1 MYQASE
7 KVLAKPSVEAWE
19 GAASRQRLGELLVA
33 RNDVQPADIE
43 KTLQIQKS
51 VGGKLGALLVRTGAI
66 SEDLLLQRLAE
77 QQRAVYLRNAEDL
90 PDSLDVYQFVSESP
104 IKLEWFPRQRGA
116 EVESGPGALLHRPR
130 HPGPCTARNP
140 SITSIRAGS

>member
-7 KVLAKPSVEAWE
+7 KVLVKTSVEAWE
-19 GAASRQRLGELLVA
+19 GAASGRRLGELLVA

-90 PDSLDVYQFVSESP
+90 PDSLDVYQFISESP
-104 IKLEWFPRQRGA
+104 IKLE
-116 EVESGPGALLHRPR
+116 
-130 HPGPCTARNP
+130 
-140 SITSIRAGS
+140 